1 MSEFKT
7 CEQYVVAEL
16 VKANDLIDDLK
27 EDKKIISAKLEDA
40 WNLQSLM
47 MKHFKVQMY
56 TTDYQSKKYIDISC
70 AVWDDDKDFDTIK
83 TILERLGYDFADE
96 DKETTEK

>member
-27 EDKKIISAKLEDA
+27 EDKKSIADELEYARD
-40 WNLQSLM
+40 LQSLM
-47 MKHFKVQMY
+47 MKHFKVNLY
-56 TTDYQSKKYIDISC
+56 HTDYMSKSYLDIHCSI
-70 AVWDDDKDFDTIK
+70 WDDDKDFNTIK
-83 TILERLGYDFADE
+83 TTLERLGYDFADKDE
-96 DKETTEK
+96 GTTAE

>member
-27 EDKKIISAKLEDA
+27 EDKKSIAAELEYA
-40 WNLQSLM
+40 RNFQSLM
-47 MKHFKVQMY
+47 MKHFKVNLY
-56 TTDYQSKKYIDISC
+56 HSDYMSKSYLDIHCSI
-70 AVWDDDKDFDTIK
+70 WDDDEDFVK
-83 TILERLGYDFADE
+83 VKSVLERDGYDFADKDE
-96 DKETTEK
+96 GTTAE